1 MIGYIQINTAGIIR
15 QYERGA
21 AGVKHFFSIEAAG
34 AVGINA
40 ALVLENIAFWVRQ
53 NGAAGRNMHQGAA
66 WTYGSVRE
74 IAERFPYLSEK
85 QVRGALDRLQEAELI
100 KADNF
105 NKLKYDKT
113 KWYTLTAEGERI
125 TAQGD
130 TTDEEGPKESPP
142 GANGKDSK
150 VVPIPDINADIKPSL
165 VTRAA
170 ALKAQLGVS

>member
-1 MIGYIQINTAGIIR
+1 M
-15 QYERGA
+15 
-21 AGVKHFFSIEAAG
+21 KHFFSIEAAG

-53 NGAAGRNMHQGAA
+53 NGAAGRNMHKGAA

-105 NKLKYDKT
+105 NKMRYDRT

-125 TAQGD
+125 TARGD
-130 TTDEEGPKESPP
+130 TTDEEGPKEPP
-142 GANGKDSK
+142 AGANGKASN
-150 VVPIPDINADIKPSL
+150 VVTIPDIKPDLKPDLKPNLLS
-165 VTRAA
+165 RAA
-170 ALKAQLGVS
+170 ALKEQLGVS

>member
-1 MIGYIQINTAGIIR
+1 M
-15 QYERGA
+15 
-21 AGVKHFFSIEAAG
+21 KHFFSIEAAG

-74 IAERFPYLSEK
+74 IADRFPYLSEK
-85 QVRGALDRLQEAELI
+85 QVRGALDRLQEADLI

-105 NKLKYDKT
+105 NKMRYDRT
-113 KWYTLTAEGERI
+113 KWYTLTEKGERI

-130 TTDEEGPKESPP
+130 TTDEEGRKESPP
-142 GANGKDSK
+142 GANGTASN
-150 VVPIPDINADIKPSL
+150 VVPIPDIKTDLNPSL
-165 VTRAA
+165 LNRAA